1 MSHFSIMLVPDVG
14 KTKSYRVSR
23 KTLRTMAASVI
34 LSVFVILLGVY
45 SLYSSYTIR
54 DELNLS
60 RDIIF
65 DERLAFETEKAA
77 FQAKFKAE
85 EDKMNVYARSLGQMQ
100 ARLSRLDA
108 LGKRLVQASSLSQA
122 EFDFNVK
129 PAFGGPRIP
138 LNNSTADITLFDQIQ
153 HMDSQMSVL
162 DTQLIAVDYLLQ
174 DEVEEKTARPHAWPS
189 EGGWLSS
196 HYGVRTDPFTAKK
209 AMHRGIDIANRFG
222 SSVLAGSRGVVIY
235 TGKRKD
241 YGYLVEI
248 EHGYGYRTRYAH
260 MSASNV
266 AVGDIVQANQVI
278 GRVGSSGRS
287 TGPHLHYE
295 VRRNGQA
302 LNPESFIPQ
311 G

>member
-1 MSHFSIMLVPDVG
+1 MSHFSIMLVPDTG

-23 KTLRTMAASVI
+23 QKLTLMISS
-34 LSVFVILLGVY
+34 LVFSIFIGFLGVY
-45 SLYSSYTIR
+45 GLYSSYNIR
-54 DELNLS
+54 GQLS
-60 RDIIF
+60 LSQDMIQQ
-65 DERLAFETEKAA
+65 ERQDFEMEKAS
-77 FQAKFKAE
+77 FQAKFEAE
-85 EDKMNVYARSLGQMQ
+85 EDKMSVYARSLGQIQ

-108 LGKRLVQASSLSQA
+108 LGKRLIQTSSLSQD

-138 LNNSTADITLFDQIQ
+138 LNNSKTNISLFDQIQ
-153 HMDSQMSVL
+153 HMDSQVSAL

-174 DEVEEKTARPHAWPS
+174 DEVAEQTARPHAWPS

-209 AMHRGIDIANRFG
+209 AVHRGIDIANRFG
-222 SSVLAGSRGVVIY
+222 SPVLAGSRGVVIY
-235 TGKRKD
+235 AGKRKD

-266 AVGDIVQANQVI
+266 NVGDIVKASQVI
-278 GRVGSSGRS
+278 GRIGSTGRS

-302 LNPESFIPQ
+302 LNPESFIPKI
-311 G
+311 